1 MRGHAVRRRRPP
13 SRSRQEAAVAPR
25 HNGRQSS
32 RRALPFVAT
41 KGRASLWCARESKRS
56 SHESEGARRGP
67 SSHELESAGQRSC
80 GAVGNAPSGALPLAT
95 QQGARHQK
103 GAQTLLPRVTPGAH
117 GRQRRRFAPC
127 VTHGNARRAW
137 RQRTSR
143 LAATHVALW
152 RQRTPRVAYGNA
164 RRALPQ
170 PPERLAA
177 TPTANE
183 THSHSRTDTHTN
195 TRTHAHTH
203 SHTLTRAHTHS
214 HTPRA
219 TRDARPDHHGLAK
232 PRTASWSLLRRSTSL
247 DTPCPPQTR
256 ALFNYWKFLQICV
269 RAQMNSGAQMAKA
282 RWS

>member
-1 MRGHAVRRRRPP
+1 MRGHAVRRRRPQ

-95 QQGARHQK
+95 QQEARHQK

-170 PPERLAA
+170 RPERLAA

-183 THSHSRTDTHTN
+183 THSHSRTDTHKHTHS
-195 TRTHAHTH
+195 RTHAHTH
-203 SHTLTRAHTHS
+203 THARAHTLTHTACR
-214 HTPRA
+214 TRCEARPPRA
-219 TRDARPDHHGLAK
+219 RKAAHRLVV
-232 PRTASWSLLRRSTSL
+232 
-247 DTPCPPQTR
+247 PPPSIH
-256 ALFNYWKFLQICV
+256 LV
-269 RAQMNSGAQMAKA
+269 RYTLSPTNQGIV
-282 RWS
+282 

>member
-1 MRGHAVRRRRPP
+1 MSTGSTEFGQYVCMRRNLQMRGHAVHRRRPQ

-95 QQGARHQK
+95 QQEARHQK

-143 LAATHVALW
+143 FGGNARHAWPTATHVALCRNDRNAW
-152 RQRTPRVAYGNA
+152 RQRLR
-164 RRALPQ
+164 
-170 PPERLAA
+170 
-177 TPTANE
+177 PTK
-183 THSHSRTDTHTN
+183 
-195 TRTHAHTH
+195 
-203 SHTLTRAHTHS
+203 HTLTTH
-214 HTPRA
+214 
-219 TRDARPDHHGLAK
+219 
-232 PRTASWSLLRRSTSL
+232 
-247 DTPCPPQTR
+247 
-256 ALFNYWKFLQICV
+256 
-269 RAQMNSGAQMAKA
+269 
-282 RWS
+282 